1 MSARRH
7 GGAGFTVSEGV
18 PKLVVVTGMS
28 GAGKTTALH
37 ALEDSGFLAVDN
49 VPPNLWV
56 ALLDR
61 VTLAGV
67 PALAVAIDVR
77 AGVFLQE
84 APAAIDAL
92 QAHGYVPRVLYL
104 DAPTDT
110 LIRRFSFTR
119 RTHAMQ
125 RGVLSEDLE
134 RERTLL
140 APLRDRA
147 DVVIDTR
154 TLTAKELRQRVQRLS
169 GEERFE
175 LRIVSFGYK
184 RGLPTDADTVLDVR
198 GMRNPYYDD
207 ALRPLPGTDPR
218 VQRHVFAEG
227 GADRYTRLR
236 DMARD
241 LAEAAR
247 TTGRGGYAVA
257 IGCTGGQHRSVAVT
271 ERLAHDLAD
280 AFDVQTT
287 HRDLAAAL
295 AEHRPSK
302 HDAERVSSDL
312 GGPASE
318 LDT

>member
-1 MSARRH
+1 MGATVTRRAGLRRDGGGGGGHRAVPQWSLAGVASGFTACHHVHDGGDGGCLRGAGPCHRTVRGSQGRQAGTAGVCGDPVGVGRERRHRCVSWCRVGMSARRH
-7 GGAGFTVSEGV
+7 GGAGFAVSEGV
-18 PKLVVVTGMS
+18 TKLVVVTGMS

-198 GMRNPYYDD
+198 G
-207 ALRPLPGTDPR
+207 
-218 VQRHVFAEG
+218 
-227 GADRYTRLR
+227 
-236 DMARD
+236 
-241 LAEAAR
+241 
-247 TTGRGGYAVA
+247 
-257 IGCTGGQHRSVAVT
+257 
-271 ERLAHDLAD
+271 
-280 AFDVQTT
+280 
-287 HRDLAAAL
+287 
-295 AEHRPSK
+295 
-302 HDAERVSSDL
+302 
-312 GGPASE
+312 
-318 LDT
+318 